1 VILNSAANYINANSF
16 SRRTPHMSAFAL
28 RRLANT
34 TRSRPWQLRRLQMV
48 WQPTFLRFNSTTP
61 SSKSNDG
68 AEAKSATE
76 IPSASMEVSGN
87 GVTDWSKS
95 YHGLSVEPFSD
106 HIRQILQTPVDPLDV
121 ECKPGMSLFLG
132 SCLGTQFGRWSH
144 LSS

>member
-1 VILNSAANYINANSF
+1 
-16 SRRTPHMSAFAL
+16 MSAFAL
-28 RRLANT
+28 RRLVNT
-34 TRSRPWQLRRLQMV
+34 TRSRPWQLRRSQMV
-48 WQPTFLRFNSTTP
+48 WQPAFLRFNSTTP

-68 AEAKSATE
+68 TEAKSATE
-76 IPSASMEVSGN
+76 IPPASMEVSGN

-95 YHGLSVEPFSD
+95 YHGLSAEPFSD